1 MRQNKRC
8 PCGMRDGNPFYGP
21 DPNSSVRAENK
32 SKFQLLIIAGNTSEP
47 SILKSHLTYFSPS
60 CY

>member
-47 SILKSHLTYFSPS
+47 SIFEKSSYLFLP
-60 CY
+60 